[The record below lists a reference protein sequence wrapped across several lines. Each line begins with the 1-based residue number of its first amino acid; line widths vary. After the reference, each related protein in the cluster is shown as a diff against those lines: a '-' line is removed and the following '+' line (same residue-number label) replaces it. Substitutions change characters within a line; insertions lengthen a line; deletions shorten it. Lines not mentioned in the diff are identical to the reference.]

1 MKFSILTI
9 VPLAAL
15 AAAFPSPQNAD
26 RPVATGSCCVA
37 NTSLK
42 QDVCN
47 VNGQSGRCVPSAANN
62 CLFPYLDMAG
72 VRRLT
77 NLTGGGQL
85 TCIEDNRLQCDANT
99 LKRGRPLCR
108 LASEFGK
115 IN

>member
-62 CLFPYLDMAG
+62 C
-72 VRRLT
+72 
-77 NLTGGGQL
+77 GGQL